1 MLRMSD
7 ESAQPGASGVVITR
21 PAPADAPVERRI
33 VAAAVACIAERGVA
47 RTTLDDVARVAG
59 CGRATIYRTFAGGK
73 DAVVAVAA
81 SAEFDRLLDRV
92 GRAMAATSTFED
104 AVVVALHESYCTVVA
119 HPALRRVL
127 AHEPELLL
135 PHLSFQGLDRLL
147 GVVGDVAE
155 PALARFVDPVTAR
168 TVGEWIA
175 RIVVSRASG
184 PTGAVPTAGPSGGI
198 AGCGPDL
205 RDPDAVRRLVRTY
218 LLPGVAATA
227 PPPPDRSHP
236 LPVPTPAPFAFQE

>member
-7 ESAQPGASGVVITR
+7 ESAQAGGTGVVTLA
-21 PAPADAPVERRI
+21 APADAPVERRI

-73 DAVVAVAA
+73 DEVVAVAA
-81 SAEFDRLLDRV
+81 SVEFERLLDHV
-92 GRAMAATSTFED
+92 GRAVADTSTFED
-104 AVVVALHESYCTVVA
+104 AVVVALHEAYCSVVA

-127 AHEPELLL
+127 AQEPELLL

-155 PALARFVDPVTAR
+155 PALARFVDRVTAR

-175 RIVVSRASG
+175 RIVVSRAAG
-184 PTGAVPTAGPSGGI
+184 PTGAVPTVRGPFAGP

-205 RDPDAVRRLVRTY
+205 RDPAAVRRLVRTY
-218 LLPGVAATA
+218 LLPGVAATMA
-227 PPPPDRSHP
+227 PPSDGSRP
-236 LPVPTPAPFAFQE
+236 LPAATPASFAIQE